1 MMWGFK
7 LEFKQNLRTK
17 KFWLIIVIMAVLYIP
32 SFYFMKSFFLQ
43 SGEHITNEAAMSML
57 INSITGMTSFFVAIL
72 ALLIGATA
80 INSEIEKGTLRIA
93 MSKPIKRLH
102 YIGGKF
108 LAHCLVLLI
117 ALLFSTIVS
126 LLGILYLGGSFT
138 TQLVVDVFLLNML
151 LLLAMI
157 QLVALGYIISTVIK
171 SSNTALGLAIIL
183 MFVIFMIVPSIVNFL
198 AIKNTANSPNA
209 NIEEMQK
216 LQKEYTT
223 KYLFY
228 DPISQVK
235 VITEDVSTTLSKN
248 PRDILNVRYNGVA
261 YAIRNNLTNFAHIIW
276 LTILYLSIG
285 FYRFVKMDLR

>member
-7 LEFKQNLRTK
+7 LEVKQNLRTK
-17 KFWLIIVIMAVLYIP
+17 KFWVIIIIMAVLYVP

-43 SGEHITNEAAMSML
+43 SGKHVTNEAAMSML
-57 INSITGMTSFFVAIL
+57 ISSITGMTSFFVAIL

-108 LAHCLVLLI
+108 LAHSLVLLV
-117 ALLFSTIVS
+117 ALLFSTVVS

-157 QLVALGYIISTVIK
+157 QLVALGYILSTVIK
-171 SSNTALGLAIIL
+171 SSNTALGLALIL

-198 AIKNTANSPNA
+198 AIKNTINTDMG
-209 NIEEMQK
+209 EMQK

-235 VITEDVSTTLSKN
+235 VITQDVSTTLSKN
-248 PRDILNVRYNGVA
+248 PQEVLKVRYNGVA
-261 YAIRNNLTNFAHIIW
+261 YAIRNNLMNFAHIIW
-276 LTILYLSIG
+276 LTILYLFIG